1 MARHNMW
8 CIGKI
13 FFAGTALSERVFSHF
28 KWFLLLSRSQDIN
41 FFWQVVSFSVK
52 HREWEVWEFINCML
66 KDVMSTK
73 TVEEL
78 CVSWQISFV
87 FGCWLSASVGN
98 LLKFFSCPF
107 KNWVM
112 QVIYHVGKWL
122 EITVYSQLHVWVA
135 CDNSTLI
142 FFFYLTLVQNLK
154 KLSFDNMQK
163 GHSINLFLSLLSPK
177 WIRSINIS
185 WLMILH
191 GYPIFLLYCFT
202 ARVLLNQGFVFY

>member
-1 MARHNMW
+1 MW
-8 CIGKI
+8 CISKI
-13 FFAGTALSERVFSHF
+13 FLAGTALSERVFSHF

-41 FFWQVVSFSVK
+41 IFFENRFLQVVSFSVK

-98 LLKFFSCPF
+98 LLKFFSRSF

-112 QVIYHVGKWL
+112 QVICHVGKWL

-142 FFFYLTLVQNLK
+142 FFFYLTLVQNFK
-154 KLSFDNMQK
+154 KTF
-163 GHSINLFLSLLSPK
+163 F
-177 WIRSINIS
+177 
-185 WLMILH
+185 
-191 GYPIFLLYCFT
+191 C
-202 ARVLLNQGFVFY
+202 